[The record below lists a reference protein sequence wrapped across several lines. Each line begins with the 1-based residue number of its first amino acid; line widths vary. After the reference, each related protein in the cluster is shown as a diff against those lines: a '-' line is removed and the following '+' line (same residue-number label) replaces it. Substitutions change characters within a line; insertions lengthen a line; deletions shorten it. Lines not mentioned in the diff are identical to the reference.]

1 MSADRHVIAIIPA
14 RGGSKRIPRKNL
26 LPFAGKPL
34 VVHSIE
40 DALGAR
46 LVHRTIVSTDDAEIA
61 AVSRAAGAEVID
73 RPAALAG
80 DTATSESALLHVLD
94 VIHQRGEREPDLVVF
109 LQCTSPEREPA
120 DIDAAIALLERA
132 GADSLLS
139 ATRSRR
145 YLWHMQDG
153 NAVPFNYDYRKRWRE
168 QDFPEQFMEN
178 GSIYVFRPSVL
189 RAGNNRLGGRIVI
202 YEMNEESKLQID
214 VPEDLSV
221 RPQ

>member
-1 MSADRHVIAIIPA
+1 MHCGAPHHPRPQHVGQRSVGVSGTAGLSASRARHPYRGDRARRRCSRHPRIRKADHPEAASCNVNADRHVIAIIPA

-46 LVHRTIVSTDDAEIA
+46 LVHRTIVSTDDVEIA
-61 AVSRAAGAEVID
+61 AVSREAGAEVID

-80 DTATSESALLHVLD
+80 DTATSESALMHVLD
-94 VIHQRGEREPDLVVF
+94 VIQQRGEREPDLVVF

-120 DIDAAIALLERA
+120 DIDAAIALLEKA

-145 YLWHMQDG
+145 YLWHMEDG
-153 NAVPFNYDYRKRWRE
+153 NAVPFNY
-168 QDFPEQFMEN
+168 
-178 GSIYVFRPSVL
+178 
-189 RAGNNRLGGRIVI
+189 
-202 YEMNEESKLQID
+202 
-214 VPEDLSV
+214 
-221 RPQ
+221 

>member
-46 LVHRTIVSTDDAEIA
+46 RVHRTIVSTDDAKIA
-61 AVSRAAGAEVID
+61 AVSREAGAEVID
-73 RPAALAG
+73 RPAELAG
-80 DTATSESALLHVLD
+80 DTATSESALVHVLD
-94 VIHQRGEREPDLVVF
+94 VIRQRGEREPDLVVF

-120 DIDAAIALLERA
+120 DIDAAIALLEDT

-145 YLWHMQDG
+145 YLWHMKDG
-153 NAVPFNYDYRKRWRE
+153 SAVPFNYDYRKRWRE

-189 RAGNNRLGGRIVI
+189 RAGNNRLGGKIVI

-214 VPEDLSV
+214 VPEDLSE